1 MSVFQPFD
9 VLLPSR
15 GVSVSWPVIACD
27 QFTSEPEYWEKVCRI
42 VGTDASTLALIFPE
56 VWLGKDNASR
66 IGAIEAT
73 MRSYLKNAVLA
84 SHPASFVYVERTLCT
99 GAIRRGVVGTV
110 DLEAYD
116 FSEKTDK
123 PIRATEKTVRSRI
136 PPRVAIRKDASLE
149 LSHVLLLADDPTD
162 RLLSGLEQKKATLP
176 KLYDLDLMLGGGHLV
191 GYLVSGNDAAE
202 FSQAVADYE
211 KERASVG
218 TLFYCVGDGN
228 HSLATAK
235 TCYEDLKTRLPSE
248 EGQDHPAR
256 YAMVELGNIRDK
268 SLAFEPIHRLV
279 VGKNPETVLSQLAK
293 TGGALEGHRITWVA
307 GQKTGEIILDRKFG
321 VLPVAA
327 LQSALDDCLPEV
339 GAELDY
345 IHGEASLRKLAQED
359 NRLGFLLTSIAKED
373 FFTGVALGGVFP
385 RKTFSMG
392 EATDKRYYTEARRI
406 VR

>member
-27 QFTSEPEYWEKVCRI
+27 QFTSVCRI

-293 TGGALEGHRITWVA
+293 TAGALEGHRITWVA

-327 LQSALDDCLPEV
+327 LQCALDDCLPEV

-359 NRLGFLLTSIAKED
+359 NRLGFLLTAIAKED

>member
-42 VGTDASTLALIFPE
+42 VGTDVSTLALIFPE

-99 GAIRRGVVGTV
+99 GAIRRGVVGMV

-293 TGGALEGHRITWVA
+293 TAGALEGHRITWVA

-327 LQSALDDCLPEV
+327 LQSALDDCLLEV

-359 NRLGFLLTSIAKED
+359 NRLGFLLTAIAKED

>member
-136 PPRVAIRKDASLE
+136 PPRVVIRKDASLE

-293 TGGALEGHRITWVA
+293 TAGALEGHRITWVA
-307 GQKTGEIILDRKFG
+307 GQKTGEIILDCKFG

-359 NRLGFLLTSIAKED
+359 NRLGFLLTAIAKED

>member
-99 GAIRRGVVGTV
+99 GAIRRGVVGMV

-176 KLYDLDLMLGGGHLV
+176 KLYDLDLMLGGGNLV

-293 TGGALEGHRITWVA
+293 TAGALEGHRITWVA

-359 NRLGFLLTSIAKED
+359 NRLGFLLTAIAKED

>member
-176 KLYDLDLMLGGGHLV
+176 KLYDLDLMLGGGNLV

-235 TCYEDLKTRLPSE
+235 TCYEDLKTRLPTE

-268 SLAFEPIHRLV
+268 SLAFEPIHRLI

-293 TGGALEGHRITWVA
+293 TAGALEGHRITWVA

-359 NRLGFLLTSIAKED
+359 NRLGFLLTAIAKED

>member
-176 KLYDLDLMLGGGHLV
+176 KLYDLDLMLGGGNLV

-268 SLAFEPIHRLV
+268 SLAFEPIHRLI

-293 TGGALEGHRITWVA
+293 TAGALEGHRITWVA

-359 NRLGFLLTSIAKED
+359 NRLGFLLTAIAKED

>member
-136 PPRVAIRKDASLE
+136 PPRVVIRKDASLE

-268 SLAFEPIHRLV
+268 SLAFEPIHRLI

-293 TGGALEGHRITWVA
+293 TAGALEGHRITWVA

-359 NRLGFLLTSIAKED
+359 NRLGFLLTAIAKED

>member
-211 KERASVG
+211 KECASVG

-293 TGGALEGHRITWVA
+293 TAGALEGHRITWVA

-327 LQSALDDCLPEV
+327 LQCALDDCLPEV

-359 NRLGFLLTSIAKED
+359 NRLGFLLTAIAKED

>member
-42 VGTDASTLALIFPE
+42 VGTDVSTLALIFPE

-116 FSEKTDK
+116 FS
-123 PIRATEKTVRSRI
+123 EKTVRSRI

-235 TCYEDLKTRLPSE
+235 TCYEDLKTRLPPE

-293 TGGALEGHRITWVA
+293 TAGALEGHRITWVA

-359 NRLGFLLTSIAKED
+359 NRLGFLLTAIAKED

>member
-162 RLLSGLEQKKATLP
+162 RLLSGLGQKKATLP

-293 TGGALEGHRITWVA
+293 TAGALEGHRITWVA

-327 LQSALDDCLPEV
+327 LQCALDDCLPEV

-359 NRLGFLLTSIAKED
+359 NRLGFLLTAIAKED

>member
-202 FSQAVADYE
+202 FSQTVADYE

-293 TGGALEGHRITWVA
+293 TAGAY
-307 GQKTGEIILDRKFG
+307 RKSE
-321 VLPVAA
+321 P
-327 LQSALDDCLPEV
+327 
-339 GAELDY
+339 
-345 IHGEASLRKLAQED
+345 SL
-359 NRLGFLLTSIAKED
+359 TT
-373 FFTGVALGGVFP
+373 FTERP
-385 RKTFSMG
+385 P
-392 EATDKRYYTEARRI
+392 
-406 VR
+406 

>member
-235 TCYEDLKTRLPSE
+235 TWYEDLKTRLPSE

-293 TGGALEGHRITWVA
+293 TAGALEGHRITWVA

-327 LQSALDDCLPEV
+327 LQCALDDCLPEV

-359 NRLGFLLTSIAKED
+359 NRLGFLLTAIAKED

>member
-42 VGTDASTLALIFPE
+42 VGTDVSTLALIFPE

-176 KLYDLDLMLGGGHLV
+176 QLYDLDLMLGGGNLV

-248 EGQDHPAR
+248 EGQDYPAR

-293 TGGALEGHRITWVA
+293 TAGALEGHRITWVA

-359 NRLGFLLTSIAKED
+359 NRLGFLLTAIAKED

>member
-176 KLYDLDLMLGGGHLV
+176 KLYDLDLMLGGGNLV

-293 TGGALEGHRITWVA
+293 RAGALEGHRITWVA

-359 NRLGFLLTSIAKED
+359 NRLGFLLTAIAKED

-392 EATDKRYYTEARRI
+392 EATHKRYYTEARRI

>member
-42 VGTDASTLALIFPE
+42 VGTDASTLALMFPE

-99 GAIRRGVVGTV
+99 GAIRRGVVGTA

-293 TGGALEGHRITWVA
+293 TAGALEGHRITWVA

-359 NRLGFLLTSIAKED
+359 NRLGFLLTAIAKED

>member
-176 KLYDLDLMLGGGHLV
+176 KLYDLDLMLGGGNLV

-202 FSQAVADYE
+202 SSQAVADYE

-293 TGGALEGHRITWVA
+293 TAGALEGHRITWVA

-359 NRLGFLLTSIAKED
+359 NRLGFLLTAIAKED

>member
-73 MRSYLKNAVLA
+73 MRSYLKNTVLA

-176 KLYDLDLMLGGGHLV
+176 KLYDLDLMLGGGNLV

-293 TGGALEGHRITWVA
+293 TAGALEGHRITWVA

-359 NRLGFLLTSIAKED
+359 NRLGFLLTAIAKED

-392 EATDKRYYTEARRI
+392 EATDKRYYTEARCI

>member
-73 MRSYLKNAVLA
+73 MRSYLNNAVLA

-293 TGGALEGHRITWVA
+293 TAGALEGHRITWVA

-327 LQSALDDCLPEV
+327 LQCALDDCLPEV

-359 NRLGFLLTSIAKED
+359 NRLGFLLTAIAKED

>member
-56 VWLGKDNASR
+56 VWLGKDNALR

-176 KLYDLDLMLGGGHLV
+176 KLYDLDLMLGGGNLV

-268 SLAFEPIHRLV
+268 SLAFEPIHRLI

-293 TGGALEGHRITWVA
+293 TAGALEGHRITWVA

-359 NRLGFLLTSIAKED
+359 NRLGFLLTAIAKED

>member
-110 DLEAYD
+110 DLEAYY
-116 FSEKTDK
+116 FSETTDK

-293 TGGALEGHRITWVA
+293 TAGALEGHRITWVA

-359 NRLGFLLTSIAKED
+359 NRLGFLLTAIAKED

>member
-15 GVSVSWPVIACD
+15 GVSVFWPVIACD

-176 KLYDLDLMLGGGHLV
+176 KLYDLDLMLGGGNLV

-293 TGGALEGHRITWVA
+293 TAGALEGHRITWVA

-359 NRLGFLLTSIAKED
+359 NRLGFLLTAIAKED

>member
-136 PPRVAIRKDASLE
+136 PPRVVIRKDASLE

-162 RLLSGLEQKKATLP
+162 RLLFGLEQKKATLP

-293 TGGALEGHRITWVA
+293 TAGALEGHRITWVA
-307 GQKTGEIILDRKFG
+307 GQKTGEIILDCKFG

-359 NRLGFLLTSIAKED
+359 NRLGFLLTAIAKED

>member
-293 TGGALEGHRITWVA
+293 TAGALEGHRITWVA

-327 LQSALDDCLPEV
+327 LQCALDDCLPEV

-359 NRLGFLLTSIAKED
+359 NRLGFLLTAIAKED

-385 RKTFSMG
+385 RKTFSMV

>member
-56 VWLGKDNASR
+56 VWLGKDNSSR

-293 TGGALEGHRITWVA
+293 TAGALEGHRITWVA

-327 LQSALDDCLPEV
+327 LQCALDDCLPEV

-359 NRLGFLLTSIAKED
+359 NRLGFLLTAIAKED

>member
-99 GAIRRGVVGTV
+99 GAIRRGVVGMV

-136 PPRVAIRKDASLE
+136 PPREAIRKDASLE

-293 TGGALEGHRITWVA
+293 TAGALEGHRITWVA

-359 NRLGFLLTSIAKED
+359 NRLGFLLTAIAKED

>member
-293 TGGALEGHRITWVA
+293 TAGALEGHRITWVA

-327 LQSALDDCLPEV
+327 LQCALDDCLPGV

-359 NRLGFLLTSIAKED
+359 NRLGFLLTAIAKED

>member
-110 DLEAYD
+110 DFEAYD
-116 FSEKTDK
+116 FSEKTDP

-235 TCYEDLKTRLPSE
+235 TCYEDLKTRLPFE

-293 TGGALEGHRITWVA
+293 TAGALEGHRITWVA

-359 NRLGFLLTSIAKED
+359 NRLGFLLTAIAKED

>member
-42 VGTDASTLALIFPE
+42 VGTDVSTLALIFPE
-56 VWLGKDNASR
+56 VWLGKDNASH

-99 GAIRRGVVGTV
+99 GATRRGVVGTV

-123 PIRATEKTVRSRI
+123 PIRATEKTVCSRI

-293 TGGALEGHRITWVA
+293 TAGALEGHRITWVA

-359 NRLGFLLTSIAKED
+359 NRLGFLLTAIAKED

>member
-1 MSVFQPFD
+1 MSDFQPFD

-293 TGGALEGHRITWVA
+293 TAGALEGHRITWVA

-327 LQSALDDCLPEV
+327 LQCALDDCLPEV

-359 NRLGFLLTSIAKED
+359 NRLGFLLTAIAKED

-385 RKTFSMG
+385 RKTFSMV

>member
-56 VWLGKDNASR
+56 LWLGKDNASR

-73 MRSYLKNAVLA
+73 LRSYLKNAVLA

-293 TGGALEGHRITWVA
+293 TAGALEGHRITWVA

-359 NRLGFLLTSIAKED
+359 NRLGFLLTAIAKED

>member
-99 GAIRRGVVGTV
+99 GAIRRGVVGTI

-162 RLLSGLEQKKATLP
+162 RLLFGLEQKKATLP

-256 YAMVELGNIRDK
+256 YAMVELGNIRDR

-293 TGGALEGHRITWVA
+293 TAGALEGHRITWVA

-359 NRLGFLLTSIAKED
+359 NRLGFLLTAIAKED

>member
-235 TCYEDLKTRLPSE
+235 TCYEDLKTRLPFE

-293 TGGALEGHRITWVA
+293 TAGALEGHRITWVA

-359 NRLGFLLTSIAKED
+359 NRLGFLLTAIAKED
-373 FFTGVALGGVFP
+373 FFTGVALGGGFP

-392 EATDKRYYTEARRI
+392 EATDKRYYMEARRI

>member
-116 FSEKTDK
+116 LSEKTDK
-123 PIRATEKTVRSRI
+123 PIRATEQTVRSRI

-235 TCYEDLKTRLPSE
+235 TCYEDLKTRLPFE

-293 TGGALEGHRITWVA
+293 TAGALEGHRITWVA

-359 NRLGFLLTSIAKED
+359 NRLGFLLTAIAKED

>member
-211 KERASVG
+211 KERSSVG

-228 HSLATAK
+228 HALATAK

-293 TGGALEGHRITWVA
+293 TAGALEGHRITWVA

-359 NRLGFLLTSIAKED
+359 NRLGFLLTAIAKED

>member
-136 PPRVAIRKDASLE
+136 PPRVVIRKDASLE

-293 TGGALEGHRITWVA
+293 TAGALEGHRITWVA
-307 GQKTGEIILDRKFG
+307 GQKTGEIILDCKFG

-359 NRLGFLLTSIAKED
+359 NCLGFLLTAIAKED

>member
-56 VWLGKDNASR
+56 IWLGKDNASR

-293 TGGALEGHRITWVA
+293 TAGALEGHRITWVA

-327 LQSALDDCLPEV
+327 LQCALDDCLPEV

-359 NRLGFLLTSIAKED
+359 NRLGFLLTAIAKED

>member
-162 RLLSGLEQKKATLP
+162 RLLSGLEQKKAMLP

-211 KERASVG
+211 KERSSVG

-235 TCYEDLKTRLPSE
+235 TCYEDLKTGLPSE

-293 TGGALEGHRITWVA
+293 TAGALEGHRITWVA

-359 NRLGFLLTSIAKED
+359 NRLGFLLTAIAKED

>member
-73 MRSYLKNAVLA
+73 MRSYLKNTVLA

-279 VGKNPETVLSQLAK
+279 VGKNHETVLSQLAK
-293 TGGALEGHRITWVA
+293 TAGALEGHRITWVA

-359 NRLGFLLTSIAKED
+359 NRLGFLLTAIAKED